1 MDRRSQISIL
11 LEDPATSAL
20 ITDIDGTLCRI
31 VGRPERAKVPARA
44 RKSLEIL
51 GERFGTVACVS
62 GRPARVA
69 RSMVG
74 VDSITYFGNHG
85 LELIAPEGEKP
96 TVQLDP
102 DEVRRPADFV
112 RQHDNPFWVAAGI
125 RIEDKGPIQAL
136 HWRGADERTEAQVQ
150 EIATEA
156 EQAGLAIHWG
166 RKVLE
171 LRPRGMAGKAGA
183 VEQLLDRTG
192 VETVAFAGDDRTD
205 LDAAIRLREM
215 KDRGEIARLILVA
228 VASEEGPP
236 ELVEMADIV
245 LDDPDE
251 WLDLVEFLAVGESS

>member
-1 MDRRSQISIL
+1 MRRT
-11 LEDPATSAL
+11 PGAKRCVAAWAKSAL
-20 ITDIDGTLCRI
+20 ITDVDGTLCRI
-31 VGRPERAKVPARA
+31 VGRPERARVPARA
-44 RKSLEIL
+44 RRGLETL
-51 GERFGTVACVS
+51 STFLNTVACVS

-69 RSMVG
+69 RDMVG

-85 LELIAPEGEKP
+85 LELIAAEGEKP

-102 DEVRRPADFV
+102 EEVRRPAEFLRV
-112 RQHDNPFWVAAGI
+112 HDNPFWVAAGI

-136 HWRGADERTEAQVQ
+136 HWRGADDRTEARVR
-150 EIATEA
+150 EIAAEA
-156 EQAGLAIHWG
+156 EEAGLATHWG

-171 LRPRGMAGKAGA
+171 LRPRGMEGKAGA
-183 VEQLLDRTG
+183 VEQLLEGTG

-215 KDRGEIARLILVA
+215 HERGEISRLVLVA
-228 VASEEGPP
+228 VASEEGPA

-251 WLDLVEFLAVGESS
+251 WLDLVEFLALEAST

>member
-1 MDRRSQISIL
+1 MDRRDRISVL
-11 LEDPATSAL
+11 LDDPARSAL
-20 ITDIDGTLCRI
+20 ITDVDGTLCRI
-31 VGRPERAKVPARA
+31 VGRPERARVPARA
-44 RKSLEIL
+44 RKGLEVL
-51 GERFGTVACVS
+51 SERFGMVACVS

-102 DEVRRPADFV
+102 EEVRRPAEFI
-112 RQHDNPFWVAAGI
+112 RGHDNPFWVAAGI

-136 HWRGADERTEAQVQ
+136 HWRGADDRTEATVR
-150 EIATEA
+150 EIAAEA
-156 EQAGLAIHWG
+156 EAAGLVTHWG

-171 LRPRGMAGKAGA
+171 LRPRGMEGKAGA
-183 VEQLLDRTG
+183 VEQLLEGEDI
-192 VETVAFAGDDRTD
+192 ETVVFAGDDRTD
-205 LDAAIRLREM
+205 LDAAVRLRELQG
-215 KDRGEIARLILVA
+215 RGDIANLILVA

-251 WLDLVEFLAVGESS
+251 WLDLIEFLALEASA

>member
-1 MDRRSQISIL
+1 MDRRSEISIL
-11 LEDPATSAL
+11 LEDPEKSAL
-20 ITDIDGTLCRI
+20 ITDVDGTLCRI
-31 VGRPERAKVPARA
+31 VGRPERAAVPARA
-44 RKSLEIL
+44 RKSLEMLADRL
-51 GERFGTVACVS
+51 GVVACVS
-62 GRPARVA
+62 GRPARIA

-74 VDSITYFGNHG
+74 VETITYFGNHG

-102 DEVRRPADFV
+102 EEARRPALFIRD
-112 RQHDNPFWVAAGI
+112 HDNPFWVAAGI

-136 HWRGADERTEAQVQ
+136 HWRGADERTEVQVR
-150 EIATEA
+150 EIAEEA

-171 LRPRGMAGKAGA
+171 LRPRGMEGKAGA
-183 VEQLLDRTG
+183 VEQLLEGSG
-192 VETVAFAGDDRTD
+192 VDTVAFAGDDRTD

-215 KDRGEIARLILVA
+215 QERGDIARLLIFA

-236 ELVEMADIV
+236 ELVEMADVV

-251 WLDLVEFLAVGESS
+251 WLDVIESLASGEKA

>member
-1 MDRRSQISIL
+1 MDRHSRISIL
-11 LEDPATSAL
+11 LDDPARSAL
-20 ITDIDGTLCRI
+20 ITDVDGTLCRI
-31 VGRPERAKVPARA
+31 VGRPERARVPARA
-44 RKSLEIL
+44 RQGLEIL
-51 GERFGTVACVS
+51 SGHLGTVACVS

-69 RSMVG
+69 RNMVG
-74 VDSITYFGNHG
+74 VESITYFGNHG

-102 DEVRRPADFV
+102 EEVRRPAEFIRD
-112 RQHDNPFWVAAGI
+112 HDNPFWVEAGI

-136 HWRGADERTEAQVQ
+136 HWRGADDRTEARVR
-150 EIATEA
+150 EIAAEA
-156 EQAGLAIHWG
+156 EEAGLAIHWG

-171 LRPRGMAGKAGA
+171 LRPRGMEGKAGA
-183 VEQLLDRTG
+183 VEQLLEGTE

-215 KDRGEIARLILVA
+215 EERGDIPRLVLVA

-251 WLDLVEFLAVGESS
+251 WLDLIDFLAKEASA